1 MHSLQFICKTSS
13 QFGPIIE
20 ATWCPT
26 AQQQCIRK
34 TQNAKEGEKKSILYI
49 YNRMDHGPFSF
60 FAVLLL
66 SVCLSL
72 SLSLF
77 PSFSVAVPPMSVLY
91 FTFLL
96 KYIRKVSDTKT
107 TIFFLMRCARL
118 KEIWQKRHP
127 AKKCITVL
135 MDEIMMAAK
144 CASLARKI
152 TVWAN
157 ACEWVCVWERE
168 RQREKKTP
176 EPIDCTQLK
185 AGNIFSDVGGLHTAN
200 TSEQQQQLQQRR
212 NRQSR
217 TNERTTPPT
226 TTTKRVRKEEVEE
239 EENEERKQNHS
250 STSLF
255 ARMDVLY
262 ILYTR
267 GCLLCTLCVVATF
280 KEYNTWSSIL
290 LCQNAHAHRDDYNE
304 EHHSHHQTNQTP
316 FLLQHSAQ
324 THTHTRMHRTHAC
337 HANGVNAVCECLN
350 NATNG
355 SWWTG
360 NNNPQQPSHTRE
372 PRLLKTSMEI
382 WSTEHQQPESKYY
395 YALSHKHACAHVCT

>member
-135 MDEIMMAAK
+135 MNEIMMAAK

-168 RQREKKTP
+168 TKREKDTG
-176 EPIDCTQLK
+176 
-185 AGNIFSDVGGLHTAN
+185 AHRLHTVESRKYILRCWWIAY
-200 TSEQQQQLQQRR
+200 SQYQRA
-212 NRQSR
+212 
-217 TNERTTPPT
+217 TTT
-226 TTTKRVRKEEVEE
+226 TTTKK
-239 EENEERKQNHS
+239 KQ
-250 STSLF
+250 
-255 ARMDVLY
+255 A
-262 ILYTR
+262 
-267 GCLLCTLCVVATF
+267 VANKRTN
-280 KEYNTWSSIL
+280 NT
-290 LCQNAHAHRDDYNE
+290 
-304 EHHSHHQTNQTP
+304 TT
-316 FLLQHSAQ
+316 
-324 THTHTRMHRTHAC
+324 
-337 HANGVNAVCECLN
+337 
-350 NATNG
+350 
-355 SWWTG
+355 
-360 NNNPQQPSHTRE
+360 NNNKKSP
-372 PRLLKTSMEI
+372 
-382 WSTEHQQPESKYY
+382 
-395 YALSHKHACAHVCT
+395 